1 MSHYSGIYTIYWTR
15 RTYYIF
21 LVRYNGREQLDAM
34 EIRWKPYRECP
45 FLLTVGAGRFV
56 KFGRNIWVKIRPSC
70 MYIHVS
76 GSDIWVIQIPKR
88 LCCLCTLRQYAQPS
102 IHKFLKLHHE
112 ICIHVYTELCQLIVT
127 VSLPP
132 PPPPSLTFRTHV
144 VIYTHAIFSVL
155 FLVWNNSFHIFEP
168 TTSEN
173 FTIYL

>member
-15 RTYYIF
+15 RIYYIF

-76 GSDIWVIQIPKR
+76 GSDIWVIQMPKR
-88 LCCLCTLRQYAQPS
+88 LCCLCTLRHYAQPS

-112 ICIHVYTELCQLIVT
+112 ICTCVQGT
-127 VSLPP
+127 VSANRYSILTPP
-132 PPPPSLTFRTHV
+132 PRLSLSELMSLSIHMPYFPFYFSFEIIIFTFSSLRPLKISHF
-144 VIYTHAIFSVL
+144 I
-155 FLVWNNSFHIFEP
+155 
-168 TTSEN
+168 
-173 FTIYL
+173 